1 MQYNRDMW
9 ELQETI
15 FVEGSVESYIYW
27 NYPFL
32 QFICYDV
39 CWC

>member
-15 FVEGSVESYIYW
+15 CVEGSKLYLLEL
-27 NYPFL
+27 PFL
-32 QFICYDV
+32 QFICYDI